1 MPAKGFPKGNCPAS
15 ERKPRSSAQKRLDR
29 TKENHTL
36 PKGSVNHG
44 QAATGQRM
52 SHWGDMC
59 EELRRYL
66 LYRLGLAGGIST
78 SSDEAHQNRKVKEW
92 VTDCA
97 THIFP
102 SKNWNSRT
110 LKKRQQ
116 ILSVKNGPNRT
127 ISWIKNRFGH
137 KSIFRPRQA
146 FRPSAQATMFQPR
159 SFVGI

>member
-1 MPAKGFPKGNCPAS
+1 MFLSFYLDGWSVPRRTLGKYEVLTLPTASGRSDQSHRLAPVSITPYTCHQNQKGRVG
-15 ERKPRSSAQKRLDR
+15 RG
-29 TKENHTL
+29 KENHTL

-102 SKNWNSRT
+102 SKN
-110 LKKRQQ
+110 
-116 ILSVKNGPNRT
+116 
-127 ISWIKNRFGH
+127 
-137 KSIFRPRQA
+137 
-146 FRPSAQATMFQPR
+146 
-159 SFVGI
+159 